1 MAAESM
7 VNFIDLQGNQQDV
20 QIQLEDYRAAEES
33 GMSLAAYYNT
43 KYPTDTEQNG
53 STFAQFA
60 RSCGLFAQEDRH
72 YGIRAPSMKDIFSG
86 RASIMGAAI
95 VRPDGTKSNTP
106 AGRLLFPAVLTEQL
120 ESSLREDKESYIG
133 TFMQA
138 VAFTTTVDSPRYD
151 QVIINYDRPRAAR
164 GQVIT
169 QLADP
174 ARMLTITTSDVQ
186 KRIPTYSLGMEI
198 SDQAMA
204 AATLDLIGLAV
215 REHAIEERAYQV
227 MRDFKRLV
235 NGSVDTGDTALSSV
249 QASSFD
255 SSIVA
260 ASTLTQKAW
269 VKYLRTGWMKRSI
282 DWVFC
287 DIDTYLAIESR
298 SGVVT
303 TQSAHTNDER
313 LYSVPS
319 VVLPGLQPGVK
330 VFVVEDASILGVNT
344 LVGLDS
350 RKAMRRVVYVGA
362 SYEAVEQFVIQRKT
376 VMRMDWAERIE
387 RLGYDE
393 AFSKMTLTV

>member
-1 MAAESM
+1 MSAESK
-7 VNFIDLQGNQQDV
+7 VNYIDHNGTQHDV
-20 QIQLEDYRAAEES
+20 EIRLEDYRAAEEA
-33 GMSLAAYYNT
+33 GMSLAAYYNVRH
-43 KYPTDTEQNG
+43 PTNVEQNG
-53 STFAQFA
+53 TAFAQFA

-72 YGIRAPSMKDIFSG
+72 FGIRAPTLKDIFNG
-86 RASIMGAAI
+86 KAALMGNAV
-95 VRPDGTKSNTP
+95 VRPDGTNSNTP

-120 ESSLREDKESYIG
+120 ESSLREDKETYVG

-151 QVIINYDRPRAAR
+151 QVVINYDRPRAAR

-174 ARMLTITTSDVQ
+174 ARMLSITTSDIQ
-186 KRIPTYSLGMEI
+186 KRIPTYALGMEI

-227 MRDFKRLV
+227 MRDFGRLV
-235 NGSVDTGDTALSSV
+235 NGSVDTGDTALPSV
-249 QASSFD
+249 TAASFD
-255 SSIVA
+255 STISTA
-260 ASTLTQKAW
+260 GTLTQKAW

-287 DIDTYLAIESR
+287 DIDTYLAIENR
-298 SGVVT
+298 TGVVT
-303 TQSAHTNDER
+303 VQSAHGVDER
-313 LYSVPS
+313 LYSVPR

-330 VFVVEDASILGVNT
+330 VFILEDATILGANT
-344 LVGLDS
+344 LVGVDS
-350 RKAMRRVVYVGA
+350 RKGMRRVVYVGA
-362 SYEAVEQFVIQRKT
+362 NYEAVEQFVIQRKT
-376 VMRMDWAERIE
+376 VMRLDWAERIE

>member
-1 MAAESM
+1 MAAESK
-7 VNFIDLQGNQQDV
+7 VNYIDHTGAQQDV
-20 QIQLEDYRAAEES
+20 EIRLEDYRAAQEA

-43 KYPTDTEQNG
+43 RFPTNEDQNG

-72 YGIRAPSMKDIFSG
+72 FGIRAPSLKDIFSG
-86 RASIMGAAI
+86 RAALMGNAV
-95 VRPDGTKSNTP
+95 VRPDGTGSNTP

-151 QVIINYDRPRAAR
+151 QVVINYARPRAAR

-174 ARMLTITTSDVQ
+174 ARMLSITTSDVQ
-186 KRIPTYSLGMEI
+186 KRIPTYSLGMEL

-215 REHAIEERAYQV
+215 REHAVEERAYQV
-227 MRDFKRLV
+227 MRDFGRLV
-235 NGSVDTGDTALSSV
+235 NGSTDTGDTALSSV
-249 QASSFD
+249 TAQSFD

-260 ASTLTQKAW
+260 AGSLTQKAW
-269 VKYLRTGWMKRSI
+269 VKYLRTNWMKRSI

-287 DIDTYLAIESR
+287 DIDTYLAIEGR
-298 SGVVT
+298 TGVVT
-303 TQSAHTNDER
+303 TQTAHTSDER
-313 LYSVPS
+313 LYSVPN

-330 VFVVEDASILGVNT
+330 VFILEDSAVLGANT
-344 LVGLDS
+344 LVGVDS
-350 RKAMRRVVYVGA
+350 RKGMRRVVYVGA
-362 SYEAVEQFVIQRKT
+362 NYEAVEQFVIQRKT
-376 VMRMDWAERIE
+376 VLRMDWAERVE